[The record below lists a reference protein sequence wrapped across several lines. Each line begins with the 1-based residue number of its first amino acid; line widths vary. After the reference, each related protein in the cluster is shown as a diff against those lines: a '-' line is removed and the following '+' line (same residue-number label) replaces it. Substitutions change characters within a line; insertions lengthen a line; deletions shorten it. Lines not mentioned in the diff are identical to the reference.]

1 MSTIARTSLVRG
13 PAVCQYTS
21 PADQTTQV
29 SFSVKEDFEIKDSL
43 ETLIINTSAAAHADE
58 RAIEA
63 LSEASIVPAGIW
75 KNAVIA
81 AIYTPFATYRRGASL
96 LTATDLPFIA
106 NAVDGEI
113 HTIVAAAIT
122 KIPDLYLSAKK
133 TMIGSMSFSGYRAKG
148 KGWNDASSLR
158 TVASGGTGV
167 DANFTPAGIIVQPY
181 SATWGAVAGFTSFD
195 TQDGWT
201 IRFNLKAEPISVDS
215 AGRID
220 IAFDEISVMA
230 SCMPVGPTSA
240 NILAAQKFQGLSLP
254 DGRGASLQNDG
265 SGGVTPDLVISG
277 VNDAGATSVTVGAA
291 QLKTSGYK
299 FGAHTLRVGEV
310 GWVATRKFTAG
321 VPQALFS
328 MTAAS

>member
-1 MSTIARTSLVRG
+1 MAISRTSLVRG
-13 PAVCQYTS
+13 PAVCSYLS
-21 PADQTTQV
+21 PADQATTVQ
-29 SFSVKEDFEIKDSL
+29 FSVREDFEIKDQI
-43 ETLIINTSAAAHADE
+43 ETLVINTSAAAHADE

-75 KNAVIA
+75 KNAVLN
-81 AIYTPFATYRRGASL
+81 AIYAPFASYRRGASL
-96 LTATDLPFIA
+96 LTATDLPFVA

-122 KIPDLYLSAKK
+122 KIPDLFLSAKK
-133 TMIGSMSFSGYRAKG
+133 TMIGSMSFTGYRAKG
-148 KGWNDASSLR
+148 KGWNDAGSLR
-158 TVASGGTGV
+158 TIAATGGTGV
-167 DANFTPAGIIVQPY
+167 DASFTPAGVIVQPY
-181 SATWGAVAGFTSFD
+181 TATWGAVAGFAGFD

-201 IRFNLKAEPISVDS
+201 IRFSLKAEPISVDS
-215 AGRID
+215 TGRLD

-230 SCMPVGPTSA
+230 SCVPVGPTSA
-240 NILAAQKFQGLSLP
+240 NILAAQKFQGLTLP

-277 VNDAGATSVTVGAA
+277 VNDAGATSITIGAA
-291 QLKTSGYK
+291 QLKTSGYQ
-299 FGAHTLRVGEV
+299 FGAVKLRAGEV
-310 GWVATRKFTAG
+310 GWVATRKFAAG

>member
-1 MSTIARTSLVRG
+1 MVTI
-13 PAVCQYTS
+13 TS
-21 PADQTTQV
+21 PADQATQV
-29 SFSVKEDFEIKDSL
+29 SFSVKDDFEIKDSI
-43 ETLIINTSAAAHADE
+43 ETMIINTSAAAHADE

-63 LSEASIVPAGIW
+63 LSEATIVPAGIW
-75 KNAVIA
+75 KNSVIA
-81 AIYTPFATYRRGASL
+81 AIYTPFATYHRGASL

-113 HTIVAAAIT
+113 HTLVCAALT

-133 TMIGSMSFSGYRAKG
+133 MMIGSMSFSGYRAKG
-148 KGWNDASSLR
+148 KGWNDANSLR
-158 TVASGGTGV
+158 TIASGGTGV

-181 SATWGAVAGFTSFD
+181 LATWGAVAGFTTFD

-215 AGRID
+215 NGRLD

-230 SCMPVGPTSA
+230 SCVPVGPTST
-240 NILAAQKFQGLSLP
+240 NILAAQKFQGLTLP
-254 DGRGASLQNDG
+254 EGRGASLSNDG
-265 SGGVTPDLVISG
+265 SGGITPALVISG
-277 VNDAGATSVTVGAA
+277 VNDAGLTSVTIGNNTGGA

-310 GWVATRKFTAG
+310 GWVATRQFTAG